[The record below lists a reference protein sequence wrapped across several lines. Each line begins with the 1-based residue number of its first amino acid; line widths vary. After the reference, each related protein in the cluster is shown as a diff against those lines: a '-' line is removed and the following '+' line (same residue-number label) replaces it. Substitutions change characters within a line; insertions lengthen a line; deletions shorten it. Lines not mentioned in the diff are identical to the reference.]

1 MTAHLCLGANLGD
14 PVLQISTALQA
25 IETASSIRILKT
37 SAMILTPPYGKTDQ
51 PAFWNQALII
61 ETELLPH
68 NLLDTLLKIEN
79 KMGRVR
85 AEHWGPRL
93 IDIDILLFE
102 DQIINTEKLII
113 PHPDFHNREFALR
126 LMNEIAPELEHP
138 VLHKTMSALYE
149 ELAGREDQ

>member
-1 MTAHLCLGANLGD
+1 MTAYLCLGANLGD
-14 PVLQISTALQA
+14 PVLQVSTAMQA
-25 IETASSIRILKT
+25 IESVSSIRVVKT
-37 SAMILTPPYGKTDQ
+37 SAIIFTPPYGKKDQ
-51 PAFWNQALII
+51 PEFWNQAAMI

-126 LMNEIAPELEHP
+126 LMNEIAPDLEHP
-138 VLHKTMSALYE
+138 VLHKTMSALYV